1 MVQFGDF
8 ELRRRERE
16 LVGPD
21 GPVEL
26 TSRAFDLLTAFLD
39 APDTLLDK
47 DALFAAAWP
56 GLIVEDNTLQVH
68 ISALRKALGQG
79 FITTVHGRGYRY
91 IGPRPVEEGAAPPV
105 ARAPVG
111 PQGNI
116 GRFDVRLVEREAEL
130 AALGQLLASERLVTV
145 LGPGGVGKT

>member
-8 ELRRRERE
+8 LVKRRERE
-16 LVGPD
+16 LIGPG

-26 TSRAFDLLTAFLD
+26 TSRAFDLLLAFLD
-39 APDTLLDK
+39 APDALLDK

-56 GLIVEDNTLQVH
+56 GLVVEDNTLQVH

-91 IGPRPVEEGAAPPV
+91 VGPPPRPET
-105 ARAPVG
+105 G
-111 PQGNI
+111 PTCP
-116 GRFDVRLVEREAEL
+116 RRR
-130 AALGQLLASERLVTV
+130 R
-145 LGPGGVGKT
+145 